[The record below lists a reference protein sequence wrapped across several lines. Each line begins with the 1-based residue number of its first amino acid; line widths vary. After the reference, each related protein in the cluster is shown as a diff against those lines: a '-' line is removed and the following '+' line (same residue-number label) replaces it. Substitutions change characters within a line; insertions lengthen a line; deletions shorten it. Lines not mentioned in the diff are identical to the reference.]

1 MSSKKALDVLNIITR
16 LKKHLD
22 LKKDTDLAFF
32 LEVKQN
38 TISAWKRRGNIDFS
52 LIVSKCEGIDL
63 NWLMY
68 GEEKPVEK
76 TDPET
81 LKINQMLK
89 GMSKEEKIDVLKYIE
104 KEKLWKEL
112 MEERE
117 DKKKGA

>member
-89 GMSKEEKIDVLKYIE
+89 GMSKEEKRDVLKYIE

>member
-1 MSSKKALDVLNIITR
+1 MSSNFALNVPKILER
-16 LKKHLD
+16 LKQHLD
-22 LKKDTDLAFF
+22 IKKNIDLAFF
-32 LEVKQN
+32 LGVKHN

-89 GMSKEEKIDVLKYIE
+89 GMSKEEKRDVLKYIE